1 MSQWQLLSVFNAV
14 VEEGS
19 FSGAAKRLELT
30 QPTVSFHI
38 DNLEKSFNC
47 PLFHRTARG
56 VTLTVYGEAL
66 FAHTH
71 KINLQ
76 LEMAYQQIQH
86 MRLGQAG
93 EIHIGA
99 STIPAEYILPSF
111 VAEFLRDRPGLQI
124 SLHTGNSETILAGF
138 SAGEFPI
145 AIVGVTPENAP
156 AALRLWSDEMV
167 LIAHPDTAALL
178 GERPEFDVVFSHP
191 FVSRPASSGSLRTV
205 HNALKEHGIS
215 PERMRVVFHVNGNE
229 AIKSAVL
236 KKIGLGFISK
246 WAVQSELDTGRLAII
261 PTPGFAIT
269 RQFYAICQ
277 APPLLSCFQIFWGF
291 LAKQATR
298 LENPACAEF

>member
-71 KINLQ
+71 QINMQ
-76 LEMAYQQIQH
+76 LETAYQQIQN

-93 EIHIGA
+93 EIRIGA
-99 STIPAEYILPSF
+99 STIPAEYILP
-111 VAEFLRDRPGLQI
+111 ALTAAFLKDRPGLQV
-124 SLHTGNSETILAGF
+124 SLQTGNSETILAGF
-138 SAGEFPI
+138 TAGEFPI
-145 AIVGVTPENAP
+145 AIVGVPFEKAP
-156 AALRLWSDEMV
+156 AVLRLWPDEIV
-167 LIAHPDTAALL
+167 LIAHPDIAASL
-178 GERPEFDVVFSHP
+178 GGHPDFDAIFALP
-191 FVSRPASSGSLRTV
+191 FVSRPIASGSLRTV
-205 HNALKEHGIS
+205 HGALKEHGIS

-229 AIKSAVL
+229 AIKSAVIN
-236 KKIGLGFISK
+236 KIGLGYISK
-246 WAVQSELDTGRLAII
+246 WAVQNELDMGRLAII
-261 PTPGFAIT
+261 PTPGFSIT

-277 APPLLSCFQIFWGF
+277 APPLLSCFQAFWDF
-291 LAKQATR
+291 FAKQAVR
-298 LENPACAEF
+298 

>member
-38 DNLEKSFNC
+38 DNLEKTFGC

-71 KINLQ
+71 KINMQ

-99 STIPAEYILPSF
+99 STIPAEYILPGLI
-111 VAEFLRDRPGLQI
+111 AEFLRDRPGLRV
-124 SLHTGNSETILAGF
+124 SLHTGNSETILTGF
-138 SAGEFPI
+138 TAGEFPI
-145 AIVGVTPENAP
+145 AIVGVPPENAP
-156 AALRLWSDEMV
+156 AALRLWPDEMV
-167 LIAHPDTAALL
+167 LIAHPDIAALL
-178 GERPEFDVVFSHP
+178 GNHPELDAIFSYP

-205 HNALKEHGIS
+205 HGALKEHGIS
-215 PERMRVVFHVNGNE
+215 PERMRVVFNVNGNE
-229 AIKSAVL
+229 AIKSAVMN
-236 KKIGLGFISK
+236 KIGLGYISK
-246 WAVQSELDTGRLAII
+246 WAVQNETHTGSLAII
-261 PTPGFAIT
+261 HTPGFTIT

-277 APPLLSCFQIFWGF
+277 APPLLSCFQAFWDF
-291 LAKQATR
+291 LAKQVTR
-298 LENPACAEF
+298 